1 MTDMTA
7 KAAARSIDAIVRKE
21 HGDHTDKEY
30 GYTERVVFGETVRI
44 RKAINIMNLLSIGD
58 ERDTA
63 AVIRTMTNMLHE
75 DDQRVFRGAYARQ
88 AEITGEE
95 LMIILREF
103 VETASDEN
111 PSDTSS
117 GSRRITAKRTGRAL
131 SAPKSD

>member
-1 MTDMTA
+1 MTVKTTP
-7 KAAARSIDAIVRKE
+7 RSIDAIVRKE
-21 HGDHTDKEY
+21 HGDHTDKEFDY
-30 GYTERVVFGETVRI
+30 AKVVVFGEEVRI

-63 AVIRTMTNMLHE
+63 AVIRTMVNMLHE
-75 DDQRVFRGAYARQ
+75 DDQRVFRGAYAKQ

-95 LMIILREF
+95 LMIVLREF
-103 VETASDEN
+103 VEAASDEN

-131 SAPKSD
+131 SAPESD

>member
-1 MTDMTA
+1 MTA
-7 KAAARSIDAIVRKE
+7 KSAPRSIDAVVRKE
-21 HGDHTDKEY
+21 HGDHSDKEY
-30 GYTERVVFGETVRI
+30 EYAKVVIFNEEVRI

-63 AVIRTMTNMLHE
+63 AVVRAMTNMLHE
-75 DDQRVFRGAYARQ
+75 DDQRTFRGAYARE

-95 LMIILREF
+95 LMTYLREF
-103 VETASDEN
+103 VEAAADEN

-131 SAPKSD
+131 SAPESD